1 MITTRRT
8 AIAAAMMLWAAGC
21 ASTSAAM
28 RRDLHVAEGPPP
40 PGYLRRPPDEQ
51 EQQRQQSAV
60 TAPVSSWPAPLSAF
74 QSCSGD
80 RSGEW
85 VDPPPNTPDNAREP
99 LSPRELRHARGTPM
113 PQSSSVAGAFY
124 GEAINPD
131 ARPSDNCG
139 GTHLAI
145 MYVPAA
151 SYVLARLAVHAAVT
165 RLGVFEDDGGRPG
178 RLLAIG
184 DARPSQ
190 DVGWNEAA
198 LEHPLPLR
206 AMHRYWIYKSSGGCS
221 ASDGAAMPLYY
232 GHFDGAGEAAWEGPH
247 RGHAYVLR
255 MYGTRSAGP

>member
-1 MITTRRT
+1 MSTTRHLT
-8 AIAAAMMLWAAGC
+8 VAAALLSLAGC
-21 ASTSAAM
+21 ASTSAVE
-28 RRDLHVAEGPPP
+28 RRELHVAERRLHGPPQHAQ
-40 PGYLRRPPDEQ
+40 REQ
-51 EQQRQQSAV
+51 DPSDQQQQVVAHV
-60 TAPVSSWPAPLSAF
+60 PVSSWPAPLRSF
-74 QSCSGD
+74 QSSGD
-80 RSGEW
+80 RSGAW

-113 PQSSSVAGAFY
+113 AQSSSVAGAFY

-131 ARPSDNCG
+131 ARPTDNCG

-151 SYVLARLAVHAAVT
+151 SYVLARLAVHAAVA

-190 DVGWNEAA
+190 DAGWSEAA
-198 LEHPLPLR
+198 LDHQLPLR

-232 GHFDGAGEAAWEGPH
+232 GHFDGSGEAAWEGPH
-247 RGHAYVLR
+247 RGHAYMLR
-255 MYGTRSAGP
+255 FYGASSAGP